1 MPSAKHVLSTLNHDR
16 DAAELLYVYPVVSRR
31 AGGVS
36 IGINLNPNNACNWR
50 CVYCQ
55 VPNLISGNGPPIDL
69 SRLEDELR
77 LMLSDVVHGDFM
89 TERVPAD
96 ARRLNDVAFS
106 GNGESTTS
114 PQFAEA
120 VAIARRLMSEFGLLR
135 TDTKCVLI
143 TNGSMLGKPIVQGA
157 VAELKRANGEVW
169 FKLDAADR
177 SNLGRINSVRLAP
190 EAHLERLRKAA
201 ELCPTWVQT
210 CVFAR
215 GGEPPTERHL
225 AAYLDGLRS
234 VIHSGAPLLGV
245 LLYGLARQSHQP
257 EADELAA
264 LDPHELDRIAN
275 RIRELGLTVR
285 VHA

>member
-1 MPSAKHVLSTLNHDR
+1 MASAKHVLSTLNHDR

-36 IGINLNPNNACNWR
+36 VGINLNPNNACNWR

-55 VPNLISGNGPPIDL
+55 VPNLVSGNGPPIDL
-69 SRLEDELR
+69 TRLEDELR
-77 LMLSDVVHGDFM
+77 LMLNDVVHGDFM
-89 TERVPAD
+89 SERVPPE
-96 ARRLNDVAFS
+96 ARRLNDIAFS

-120 VAIARRLMSEFGLLR
+120 VTIAGRLMSEFGLLQ

-143 TNGSMLGKPIVQGA
+143 TNGSMLGKAAVQAA

-177 SNLGRINSVRLAP
+177 TNLGLINSVRLAP
-190 EAHLERLRKAA
+190 DAHLARLQKAA

-215 GGEPPTERHL
+215 GGRPPSDQQL
-225 AAYLDGLRS
+225 SAYVAGLRS
-234 VIHSGAPLLGV
+234 VLDNGAPLLGV

-257 EADELAA
+257 EAHELTA
-264 LDPHELDRIAN
+264 LEPHELERIAG
-275 RIRELGLTVR
+275 RIRQVGLTVR